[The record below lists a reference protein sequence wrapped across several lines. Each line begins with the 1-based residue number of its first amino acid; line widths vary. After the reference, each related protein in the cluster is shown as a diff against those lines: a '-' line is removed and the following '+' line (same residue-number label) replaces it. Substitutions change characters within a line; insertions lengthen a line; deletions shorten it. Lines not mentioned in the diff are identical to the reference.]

1 MEKPKMYQ
9 NKINKVFHNNK
20 LIYMSNNI
28 KSYNPTKVNDIK
40 NKIDNILN
48 DSSFIYR
55 AKVKLVINDKVI
67 SKKIIGISNNNLI
80 TIDNEYIPIES
91 IQDIYKENK
100 VI

>member
-20 LIYMSNNI
+20 LIYMSNNT

>member
-20 LIYMSNNI
+20 LIYMSSN
-28 KSYNPTKVNDIK
+28 KKSSYNPVEVTDIK
-40 NKIDNILN
+40 NKINNIIN

-55 AKVKLVINDKVI
+55 AKVKIMINDEII
-67 SKKIIGISNNNLI
+67 SKKIIGISNDNLV
-80 TIDNEYIPIES
+80 TIDNEYIPINN

-100 VI
+100 V